1 MMKTVSDLARSALGG
16 LLLWGAVVGA
26 AQAERFDFVALGDTA
41 YNGDKDQPV
50 YARLIERINQ
60 SRPAF
65 SIHVGD
71 VWGATDCLEADHRRI
86 LEGFA
91 RFDHPLIYTPGDND
105 WTDCID
111 PAVLAAWERVEEHRA
126 QPGDEQTLAEFKQLG
141 SRANRSGRWALESLA
156 RIRQLYFSTP
166 RSLGQ
171 RTLTLERQHSV
182 SAQHQQTVENARWT
196 QAGVIFATIHVVGS
210 MNGLSVADPQAAAEA
225 VARNQANVAWIQ
237 SCFELAQRTGAPA
250 LVLAMQASFFEHA
263 PPRGKTRGRAVLGG
277 RSGPFALVAQAIQE
291 GAARLGKP
299 VLLIHGDDHEF
310 MIDRPFLA
318 VDGEDQP
325 VLGANLTR
333 LQVYG
338 APEIRAVRIGVD
350 TATPEVFSFAPLFAD

>member
-1 MMKTVSDLARSALGG
+1 MKTVAGRARGALGV
-16 LLLWGAVVGA
+16 LVLWSAVVGA

-41 YNGDKDQPV
+41 YNGEKDEPV
-50 YARLIERINQ
+50 YARLIARINQ
-60 SRPAF
+60 ARPAF

-86 LEGFA
+86 LDGFA
-91 RFDHPLIYTPGDND
+91 RYDHPLIYTPGDNE
-105 WTDCID
+105 WTDCVD

-126 QPGDEQTLAEFKQLG
+126 QPGDEQTVAEFKRLDQ
-141 SRANRSGRWALESLA
+141 RATRSGRWALESLA
-156 RIRQLYFSTP
+156 RIRQLYFSAP

-171 RTLTLERQHSV
+171 RTLALERQPGV
-182 SAQHQQTVENARWT
+182 SAQHPQTVENARWT
-196 QAGVIFATIHVVGS
+196 QSGVAFATVHVVGS
-210 MNGLSVADPQAAAEA
+210 MNGLSVSDPQAAAEA
-225 VARNQANVAWIQ
+225 VSRNQANVEWIQ
-237 SCFELAQRTGAPA
+237 RSFEWAQRSGAPA
-250 LVLAMQASFFEHA
+250 LVLAMHASFFEHA

-277 RSGPFALVAQAIQE
+277 RAGPYAMVAQAIQE
-291 GAARLGKP
+291 GAARFGKP

-318 VDGEDQP
+318 VEGEDQP
-325 VLGANLTR
+325 VKGANLTR

-338 APEIRAVRIGVD
+338 APEIRAVRVGVD